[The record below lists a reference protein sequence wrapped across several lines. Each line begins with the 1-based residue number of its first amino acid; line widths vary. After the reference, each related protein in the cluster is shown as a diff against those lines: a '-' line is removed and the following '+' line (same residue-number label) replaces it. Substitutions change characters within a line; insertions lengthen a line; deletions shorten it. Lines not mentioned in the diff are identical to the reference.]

1 MACSK
6 YLVRNLSLRAVKRKV
21 AQTSICD
28 ASFATLK
35 RMTHPP
41 NFYKRNLPHWHP
53 PGQSIFLTWRLHG
66 SLPQS
71 VINSL
76 KVTRQYLKNRQEAG
90 SAPVKRILQF
100 KKMFA
105 RVDAILDK
113 AESGPL
119 WLKGEAIADL
129 VQAALLERYA
139 KLYIL
144 WAYVV
149 MANHLHVLLKPKS
162 PDTTVASI

>member
-35 RMTHPP
+35 RMTQPA

-53 PGQSIFLTWRLHG
+53 PGQSIFLTWHLHG

-76 KVTRQYLKNRQEAG
+76 KVTRQYLKNRQQPG
-90 SAPVKRILQF
+90 SAPSSEFSNSRKCLRALTPFSIRLRP
-100 KKMFA
+100 A
-105 RVDAILDK
+105 RF
-113 AESGPL
+113 G
-119 WLKGEAIADL
+119 LKGR
-129 VQAALLERYA
+129 Q
-139 KLYIL
+139 
-144 WAYVV
+144 
-149 MANHLHVLLKPKS
+149 S
-162 PDTTVASI
+162 PIWFRRHY